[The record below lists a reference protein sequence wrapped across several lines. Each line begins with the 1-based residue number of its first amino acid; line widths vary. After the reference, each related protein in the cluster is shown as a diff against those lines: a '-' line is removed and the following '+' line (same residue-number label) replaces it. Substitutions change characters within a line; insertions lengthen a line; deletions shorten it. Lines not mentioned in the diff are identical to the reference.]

1 MPSKTSEAGE
11 GAVPALLQLR
21 GISRTYGDRQALH
34 PLDLQV
40 AARARPRRRAGIT
53 IKDPHPQPARD
64 GLGVGGV

>member
-11 GAVPALLQLR
+11 VAVPALLQLR

-40 AARARPRRRAGIT
+40 PAGT
-53 IKDPHPQPARD
+53 STTRFGHHGSGKTTVLRNAS
-64 GLGVGGV
+64 G